1 MGYRS
6 NVKAVFYTCDKEQ
19 WPALRLFV
27 DENFPEEFKYCLGVI
42 GSSAYCG
49 YVFSCED
56 VKWYDSY
63 PDVIAYNK
71 FVADYE
77 GLIQNL
83 ESDEELP
90 WMYEF
95 IRIGEDTDDIETQSA
110 GNADYVLQVRREI
123 TCEF

>member
-6 NVKAVFYTCDKEQ
+6 NVKAVFYTSDKEQ

-27 DENFPEEFKYCLGVI
+27 DENFPEELKGNLEVI
-42 GSSAYCG
+42 GSSTYCG

-71 FVADYE
+71 CVEAYTDLIENAE
-77 GLIQNL
+77 G
-83 ESDEELP
+83 DEELP
-90 WMYEF
+90 WVYEF
-95 IRIGEDTDDIETQSA
+95 IRIGEDTDDIETTQA
-110 GNADYVLQVRREI
+110 GEPSYVIRVRRI
-123 TCEF
+123 IDCDF

>member
-1 MGYRS
+1 MGYHS
-6 NVKAVFYTCDKEQ
+6 NVKAVFYTSDKEQ

-27 DENFPEEFKYCLGVI
+27 DENFPEEFKYCLEVI
-42 GSSAYCG
+42 GSSTYCG

-77 GLIQNL
+77 ELI
-83 ESDEELP
+83 DENGEAKLP
-90 WMYEF
+90 WIYEF
-95 IRIGEDTDDIETQSA
+95 IRIGEDDNDIETTQV
-110 GNADYVLQVRREI
+110 GNADYVICVNRSIR
-123 TCEF
+123 CDF